1 MLTYNY
7 VPTCFSTG
15 VIIPILKKATLD
27 PNIPKNYRPITL
39 SSIYSKLFEAV
50 VMPDVDLNSNQFGFR
65 KGCGTSFGIGLL
77 NDLLC
82 HYKHSKG
89 LFTPKTHVFSVA
101 FCPYQS
107 IHT

>member
-65 KGCGTSFGIGLL
+65 KGCGTSFREGVAR
-77 NDLLC
+77 
-82 HYKHSKG
+82 YV
-89 LFTPKTHVFSVA
+89 FTILVMSVYMPFYSGVA
-101 FCPYQS
+101 V
-107 IHT
+107 TN